1 MDISRGSRSKFGQIR
16 HGSKVMMVSKGRA
29 VGRSENPGGQVSTYL
44 VMLRTQSGIGLTDL
58 PIVYWGGCPLAPPR
72 SDGPVR
78 GSNFL
83 NLRFAY
89 KL

>member
-1 MDISRGSRSKFGQIR
+1 MTLASY
-16 HGSKVMMVSKGRA
+16 
-29 VGRSENPGGQVSTYL
+29 SEFVL

-89 KL
+89 KLSNIFFHLLVDCLNRTCRISWPYSLE